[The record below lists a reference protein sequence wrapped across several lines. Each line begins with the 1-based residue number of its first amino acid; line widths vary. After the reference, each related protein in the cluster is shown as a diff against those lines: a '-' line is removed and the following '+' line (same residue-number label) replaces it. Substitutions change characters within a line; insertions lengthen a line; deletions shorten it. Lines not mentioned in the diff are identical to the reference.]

1 MPHIQFFGIFLNVS
15 KDVIFKSPEKDAA
28 GLLAE
33 FFETFPQYSS
43 DDSKKKITDSWDFL
57 LKKSD
62 GLLRSCGKP
71 YYLHPV
77 RIAFILAQDEFDSDC
92 IAAGILHSTPT
103 LGATHEE
110 LEKIAGTDVATIIDG
125 ISRITNVQ
133 IKSKTLQQADA
144 IRKMLF
150 AMVDDVRVIF
160 VKIADRLDRI
170 RNIKNV
176 EKPKQ
181 RQIAAEAL
189 DIWAPLADRLGMS
202 NIKNEFEDLS
212 LKYSN
217 PDAFQQIKSVI
228 NLKKEERSE
237 YLNNA
242 VNKIQTEAEKIGIKV
257 TITSRAKHFYSIYQK
272 MRKRNKEPGELFDLL
287 ALRII
292 CQKNQECYTLVGI
305 VHSLWKPLEG
315 RFKDYIAMPKSNGY
329 QSLHT
334 TVMCEDRPLEIQIR
348 TQKMHDIAER
358 GVASHWLYKKG
369 KSHDLVDSSQ
379 LTIFNQLQE
388 LRDKQ
393 VTNENFFASLKSD
406 LLGDEIYVFTPN
418 GDVKHLP
425 EGSTAIDFAYSI
437 HSGIG
442 EKIIGAKADGKII
455 PITQKLKNTQIIEIL
470 TNPQAHPTENQ
481 LKFAKTSKARQK
493 IHAWLVANDPNFVDK
508 IATEKLEAAKAEHE
522 AQSHAIQ
529 DEKRKGHKKGTGPNE
544 APRNITKV
552 KVAGSSNFIYNFAQC
567 CRPAFPNPIVGY
579 VSVSNGVMIHRAD
592 CLTYLRIPN
601 HEKKTVPVEWDET

>member
-1 MPHIQFFGIFLNVS
+1 MV
-15 KDVIFKSPEKDAA
+15 FKSDENKPDE
-28 GLLAE
+28 LLAE
-33 FFETFPQYSS
+33 FFTTFPQYNS
-43 DDSKKKITDSWDFL
+43 DDSKKKITDAWNYL
-57 LKKSD
+57 LEKSK
-62 GLLRSCGKP
+62 GLVRSCGKP
-71 YYLHPV
+71 YYLHPM
-77 RIAFILAQDEFDSDC
+77 RIAFILAEDDFDSDC

-103 LGATHEE
+103 LGSTYEE
-110 LEKIAGTDVATIIDG
+110 LEKRFGKDVSKIIEGT
-125 ISRITNVQ
+125 SKITNV
-133 IKSKTLQQADA
+133 KVNSKTLQQADA

-160 VKIADRLDRI
+160 VKIADRLDRLRNI
-170 RNIKNV
+170 RNLENS
-176 EKPKQ
+176 KQ

-202 NIKNEFEDLS
+202 NVKNEFEDLS
-212 LKYSN
+212 LKYTN
-217 PDAFQQIKSVI
+217 PDAYQQIKSVI
-228 NLKKEERSE
+228 NLKKDERAE

-242 VNKIQTEAEKIGIKV
+242 VKKIQTEADKAGIKV

-272 MRKRNKEPGELFDLL
+272 MRKRNKEPGELYDLL

-292 CQKNQECYTLVGI
+292 CQKNSECYTLVGI

-379 LTIFNQLQE
+379 LAIFNQLQE
-388 LRDKQ
+388 LREKQ
-393 VTNENFFASLKSD
+393 VTDENFFASLKSE

-418 GDVKHLP
+418 GEVKHLP
-425 EGSTAIDFAYSI
+425 EGSCAIDFAYAV

-442 EKIIGAKADGKII
+442 EKIVGAKADGKII
-455 PITQKLKNTQIIEIL
+455 PITQPLKNTQIIEIL
-470 TNPQAHPTENQ
+470 TNPQAHPTESQ

-508 IATEKLEAAKAEHE
+508 IAIEKQELSKAEHE

-529 DEKRKGHKKGTGPNE
+529 DEKRKGHKKGEGFIEPQKNV
-544 APRNITKV
+544 TKV
-552 KVAGSSNFIYNFAQC
+552 KVAGSSNFIYAFAQC
-567 CRPAFPNPIVGY
+567 CKPKYPDPIVGY
-579 VSVSNGVMIHRAD
+579 ISTSKGVMIHRAD
-592 CLTYLRIPN
+592 CLTYLRVPN
-601 HEKKTVPVEWDET
+601 HEKKTVPVEWDTL

>member
-1 MPHIQFFGIFLNVS
+1 MS
-15 KDVIFKSPEKDAA
+15 KDVIFKSDENNPD
-28 GLLAE
+28 LLLNE
-33 FFETFPQYSS
+33 FFSTFTQYNEEN
-43 DDSKKKITDSWDFL
+43 SKKKITLAWSFL
-57 LKKSD
+57 LKKSE

-71 YYLHPV
+71 YYLHPM

-92 IAAGILHSTPT
+92 IVAGILHSTPT
-103 LGATHEE
+103 LGTTEQE
-110 LEKIAGTDVATIIDG
+110 IEQNFGKDVALIING
-125 ISRITNVQ
+125 ISRITNVP
-133 IKSKTLQQADA
+133 IKSKTLLQADA

-160 VKIADRLDRI
+160 VKIADRLDRLRNI
-170 RNIKNV
+170 RNV
-176 EKPKQ
+176 ENSKQ
-181 RQIAAEAL
+181 RQIASEAL

-202 NIKNEFEDLS
+202 NVKNEFEDLS
-212 LKYSN
+212 LKYTN

-228 NLKKEERSE
+228 NLKKEERAE

-242 VNKIQTEAEKIGIKV
+242 VKKIQDEADKCGIKV

-292 CQKNQECYTLVGI
+292 CQKKQECYTLVGI

-334 TVMCEDRPLEIQIR
+334 TVMCKDRPLEIQIR
-348 TQKMHDIAER
+348 TQKMHDIAEH

-369 KSHDLVDSSQ
+369 KSHDFVDSSQ

-388 LRDKQ
+388 LREKQ
-393 VTNENFFASLKSD
+393 VTDENFFASLKND
-406 LLGDEIYVFTPN
+406 LLGSEIYVFTPN

-425 EGSTAIDFAYSI
+425 EGSTAIDFAYAV
-437 HSGIG
+437 HSGVG
-442 EKIIGAKADGKII
+442 EKIVGAKADGKII
-455 PITQKLKNTQIIEIL
+455 PITQELKNTQIIEIL

-493 IHAWLVANDPNFVDK
+493 IHSWLIANDPTFIDK
-508 IATEKLEAAKAEHE
+508 IALEKQEAAKAEHE

-529 DEKRKGHKKGTGPNE
+529 DEKRKGHKKGVGPVEVPKNV
-544 APRNITKV
+544 TKV
-552 KVAGSSNFIYNFAQC
+552 KVAGSLNFIYNFAQC
-567 CRPAFPNPIVGY
+567 CHPVFPCPIVGY
-579 VSVSNGVMIHRAD
+579 VTISKGVMIHRAD

-601 HEKKTVPVEWDET
+601 NEKKTVPVEWNEE

>member
-1 MPHIQFFGIFLNVS
+1 MSKNV
-15 KDVIFKSPEKDAA
+15 VFKSDEQKPDE
-28 GLLAE
+28 LLAE
-33 FFETFPQYSS
+33 FFNTFPQYNS
-43 DDSKKKITDSWDFL
+43 DDSKQKISNAWQFL
-57 LKKSD
+57 LEKSK
-62 GLLRSCGKP
+62 GLVRSCGKP
-71 YYLHPV
+71 YYLHPM
-77 RIAFILAQDEFDSDC
+77 RIAFILAEDDFDSDC

-103 LGATHEE
+103 LGATSEE
-110 LEKIAGTDVATIIDG
+110 LEKRFGKDVSKIIEGT
-125 ISRITNVQ
+125 SKITNV
-133 IKSKTLQQADA
+133 KVNSKTLQQADA

-160 VKIADRLDRI
+160 VKIADRLDRLRNI
-170 RNIKNV
+170 RNLENS
-176 EKPKQ
+176 KQ

-202 NIKNEFEDLS
+202 NVKNEFEDLS
-212 LKYSN
+212 LKYTN
-217 PDAFQQIKSVI
+217 PAAYQQIKSVI
-228 NLKKEERSE
+228 NLKKEERAE

-242 VNKIQTEAEKIGIKV
+242 VKKIQTEADKAGIKV

-272 MRKRNKEPGELFDLL
+272 MRKRNKEPGELYDLL

-292 CQKNQECYTLVGI
+292 CQKNSECYTLVGI

-379 LTIFNQLQE
+379 LAIFNQLQE
-388 LRDKQ
+388 LREKQ
-393 VTNENFFASLKSD
+393 VTDENFFASLKSE

-418 GDVKHLP
+418 GEVKHLP
-425 EGSTAIDFAYSI
+425 EGSCAIDFAYAV

-442 EKIIGAKADGKII
+442 EKIVGAKADGKII
-455 PITQKLKNTQIIEIL
+455 PITQPLKNTQIIEIL
-470 TNPQAHPTENQ
+470 TNPQAHPTESQ

-508 IATEKLEAAKAEHE
+508 IALEKQEVAKAEHE

-529 DEKRKGHKKGTGPNE
+529 DEKRKGHKKGEGFVEPQKNV
-544 APRNITKV
+544 TKV
-552 KVAGSSNFIYNFAQC
+552 KVAGSSNFIYSFAQC
-567 CRPAFPNPIVGY
+567 CKPKYPDAIVGY
-579 VSVSNGVMIHRAD
+579 ISTSKGVMIHRAD
-592 CLTYLRIPN
+592 CLTYLRVPN
-601 HEKKTVPVEWDET
+601 HEKKTVPVEWDTL

>member
-43 DDSKKKITDSWDFL
+43 DDAKKKITDSWDFL

-71 YYLHPV
+71 YYLHPM

-406 LLGDEIYVFTPN
+406 LLGNEIFVFTPN

>member
-15 KDVIFKSPEKDAA
+15 KDVIFKSLEKDAA

-71 YYLHPV
+71 YYLHPM

-287 ALRII
+287 AIRII

-406 LLGDEIYVFTPN
+406 LLGNEIYVFTPN
-418 GDVKHLP
+418 GDIKHLP

-529 DEKRKGHKKGTGPNE
+529 DEKRKGHKKGTGPNK